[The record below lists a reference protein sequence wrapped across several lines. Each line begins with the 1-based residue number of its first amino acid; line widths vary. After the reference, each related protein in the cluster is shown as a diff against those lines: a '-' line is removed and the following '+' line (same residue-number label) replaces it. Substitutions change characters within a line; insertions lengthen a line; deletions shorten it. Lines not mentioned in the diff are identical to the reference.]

1 MFDFF
6 NNLKENEIKDFS
18 SGNFKKLIRI
28 QKKLRIKT
36 KDMEVDDIFRDLETT
51 RDKDGNIIDTR
62 FDEETQAF
70 IRNFLAA
77 KKCLFL

>member
-28 QKKLRIKT
+28 QKKLRIEKNYVREKNLRTKKMEKT
-36 KDMEVDDIFRDLETT
+36 QNK
-51 RDKDGNIIDTR
+51 N
-62 FDEETQAF
+62 
-70 IRNFLAA
+70 
-77 KKCLFL
+77 KK

>member
-28 QKKLRIKT
+28 QKELRIEKNYVRE
-36 KDMEVDDIFRDLETT
+36 KNLRRKKMEKIQN
-51 RDKDGNIIDTR
+51 KN
-62 FDEETQAF
+62 
-70 IRNFLAA
+70 
-77 KKCLFL
+77 KK